1 MVKTTVYLPLDLK
14 LEMVKTT
21 VYLPLDLK
29 LRIEQV
35 ANARQCSRARGEI
48 WHGEAQLQDLT
59 PLPDPDQSPTDPLG
73 LRRDFAW
80 AVVLGTCAGLRA

>member
-1 MVKTTVYLPLDLK
+1 
-14 LEMVKTT
+14 MVKTT

-59 PLPDPDQSPTDPLG
+59 PIPGAHEPAG
-73 LRRDFAW
+73 KF
-80 AVVLGTCAGLRA
+80 GTAKRNCKT